1 VQVSTGN
8 ASNTL
13 LAELVD
19 PATGEAASTA
29 TNGLLVTNPS
39 GTTQLAPETGAQLH
53 VLRPAAGRW
62 TLVVDFYG
70 TVSGT
75 AVAQPFTVTIN
86 DTPVTAS
93 AAGLPDSASTTLAAG
108 TPVTVPVQVTNGGS
122 TPEAYFVDP
131 RLSTQVATA
140 LAAQTTSTLTLPNLS
155 GTVPTYLVPSH
166 STALQTTVSSSKPL
180 FFDYTWTFGD
190 PDLISTV
197 GTTAS
202 GAYSAPEVAPGD
214 WTVTPFLV
222 GPTGKNAAPPVSAT
236 VSMTATAAAF
246 DPAVSSP
253 TGDLWLGSVNA
264 AASFTPY
271 VVNPGQTVTIPVTI
285 TPGGTPGSTVT
296 GTLYVDDSSFIPGA
310 VTFNDLAGNFPEGS
324 DVAAFPYEYTVK

>member
-1 VQVSTGN
+1 MQVSTGN

-108 TPVTVPVQVTNGGS
+108 H
-122 TPEAYFVDP
+122 ARD
-131 RLSTQVATA
+131 RARA
-140 LAAQTTSTLTLPNLS
+140 
-155 GTVPTYLVPSH
+155 
-166 STALQTTVSSSKPL
+166 
-180 FFDYTWTFGD
+180 GD
-190 PDLISTV
+190 
-197 GTTAS
+197 
-202 GAYSAPEVAPGD
+202 ERR
-214 WTVTPFLV
+214 
-222 GPTGKNAAPPVSAT
+222 
-236 VSMTATAAAF
+236 
-246 DPAVSSP
+246 
-253 TGDLWLGSVNA
+253 
-264 AASFTPY
+264 
-271 VVNPGQTVTIPVTI
+271 QH
-285 TPGGTPGSTVT
+285 PGGILRRSPAQYPG
-296 GTLYVDDSSFIPGA
+296 GDRARGADHVDAD
-310 VTFNDLAGNFPEGS
+310 
-324 DVAAFPYEYTVK
+324 AA